1 MNLHIL
7 LVLIFCSSCTMVGYL
22 SEQGLEQAKLQWN
35 GRKNEEFLDDPKI
48 SEEMKRKVL
57 LIGEYKKFFYYYF
70 GRKSTDIY
78 SKTTLLDN
86 KAVTYLVIASS
97 HTKIKAHEFEFPFMG
112 SFPYIGFFKKDSALE
127 FSEKLRL
134 NENLVTYVRPV
145 YAYSSLG
152 YLEDRIL
159 SSFFH
164 YDDIELAELVFHE
177 LFHTVFFIKNE
188 VDLNENMANLY
199 GKALV
204 QEYFKGRPELEEYL
218 QIQKKKNSLA
228 SRVVE
233 LIGILQ
239 SEFAKLGGFITEQK
253 ADVLTTRF
261 VSEVFLPDLNQFCS
275 KLELPESE
283 CDIKEDWNQASFAA
297 FLTYEEEQDFLQK
310 LQIENNFDLKQY
322 LNWLTMEYESFEDQA
337 RTENF
342 TDHLKLKLKVPHA
355 PIAAD

>member
-1 MNLHIL
+1 
-7 LVLIFCSSCTMVGYL
+7 MVGYL

-275 KLELPESE
+275 KLELPDSE